1 MSKEKKCTVCG
12 KPSPDFICE
21 SCKSNIQ
28 AEAVGKKSKME
39 KEVKVGESIVE
50 KGSKQ
55 PH

>member
-1 MSKEKKCTVCG
+1 MTKEKKCTVCG

-39 KEVKVGESIVE
+39 KQVKVSGSIAD
-50 KGSKQ
+50 KRSKQ
-55 PH
+55 K

>member
-1 MSKEKKCTVCG
+1 MSKEKKCAVCG

-39 KEVKVGESIVE
+39 KQVKVGGSIAD
-50 KGSKQ
+50 KRSKQ
-55 PH
+55 K

>member
-1 MSKEKKCTVCG
+1 MTKEKKCTVCG

-39 KEVKVGESIVE
+39 KQVKVSGSIADRRSKE
-50 KGSKQ
+50 K
-55 PH
+55 